1 MAVLEELQN
10 KEEEEEFLEQV
21 EQFKRDVAEERKKY
35 EPSTAEK
42 IFSGRLPCHKLTKLK
57 SRTRRAWLGLPL
69 WGLGGGG
76 GVYRGSQ
83 ISVRIPDATIKK
95 EDGKM
100 Y

>member
-42 IFSGRLPCHKLTKLK
+42 IFSGKV
-57 SRTRRAWLGLPL
+57 SR
-69 WGLGGGG
+69 
-76 GVYRGSQ
+76 SQ
-83 ISVRIPDATIKK
+83 SH
-95 EDGKM
+95 
-100 Y
+100 

>member
-42 IFSGRLPCHKLTKLK
+42 IFSGRFLGHKVTYKK
-57 SRTRRAWLGLPL
+57 GTVRVV
-69 WGLGGGG
+69 GGGG
-76 GVYRGSQ
+76 LFIPDPDFST
-83 ISVRIPDATIKK
+83 RIPDLCPDPGCNNFEVKNL
-95 EDGKM
+95 
-100 Y
+100 